1 MVLDCFNEFITKCDP
16 GFLSSMQASVVKP
29 MIEKCLGQTKASLK
43 AKSLEC
49 MMLIFEVSENFEDE
63 TTDVIV
69 ELMKKPKPK
78 VSNQTL
84 MPKNRSNYGSIQTM
98 TALEYVY

>member
-16 GFLSSMQASVVKP
+16 GILSSMQVSVVKP
-29 MIEKCLGQTKASLK
+29 MIEKCLGQSKASLK

-78 VSNQTL
+78 VSDQFLT
-84 MPKNRSNYGSIQTM
+84 PAIFEGI
-98 TALEYVY
+98 